1 MIKSMVC
8 GGGVDVQTY
17 NGTFTTSNNGK
28 ASINCGFK
36 PDLLVFYTANGNGY
50 ECVGALPIKERKTSR
65 TLNTVAWA
73 PTDDIS
79 FIDFDLT
86 SLSDT
91 GATVGVYLHSSG
103 VYGEPYARK
112 TISYRAVKYSD

>member
-17 NGTFTTSNNGK
+17 NGSFTTSSNGT

-65 TLNTVAWA
+65 TLNTVAWSPA
-73 PTDDIS
+73 DDAS

-86 SLSDT
+86 GLSDT
-91 GATVGVYLHSSG
+91 GATVRVSLYSLASNGD
-103 VYGEPYARK
+103 PYERK
-112 TISYRAVKYSD
+112 TISYRAVKYSE

>member
-17 NGTFTTSNNGK
+17 DGTFTTSSNGT

-36 PDLLVFYTANGNGY
+36 PDLLVFYTTNANGF
-50 ECVGALPIKERKTSR
+50 ESVAALPIKERKTSR
-65 TLNTVAWA
+65 TLNTVAWSPA
-73 PTDDIS
+73 DDTS

-86 SLSDT
+86 GLSDT
-91 GATVGVYLHSSG
+91 GATVRVSLYSLASNGD
-103 VYGEPYARK
+103 PYARK